1 MMSALSEHTIKCTS
15 ESIVDFFVKENV
27 HTALK
32 RGKKKQKVQ
41 VMSEQLSTRL
51 PVVVQA
57 LDH

>member
-32 RGKKKQKVQ
+32 RGKKQKVQ